1 MTTHNINPRSVIK
14 RLFLSLC
21 TFIPALAVMAQS
33 DPQLTQYWAVPTYF
47 NPAATGDTDFIRIRG
62 GARLQWIGIENAP
75 KSFLA
80 TADMPLKI
88 GKQRIGLGI
97 DFSQESLGL
106 FSNLLANVQASYKR
120 NMLKGR
126 LSVGIQIGYYNS
138 AFKGS
143 KVYVPDDDDYHQ
155 GADQSIPTT
164 DISGSSID
172 FSAGVRY
179 THKYF
184 SVGISG
190 LHLLQPTVKMQVE
203 GSESTESQQFET
215 ELTRAL
221 YFTADGNIPIKN
233 SLFVLQPSLLVRT
246 NFSDFSSDVTAR
258 AVYNKFISFGVGYR
272 WNDAVSVMVGAEFK
286 NFFLGYAYDYPLSAI
301 AKGSSGS
308 HEIIAGYQLK
318 LDFSEKNR
326 NKHRS
331 IRIM

>member
-1 MTTHNINPRSVIK
+1 
-14 RLFLSLC
+14 
-21 TFIPALAVMAQS
+21 MAQS

-164 DISGSSID
+164 DISGNSID

-246 NFSDFSSDVTAR
+246 NFSDFSADVTAR